1 VKKSA
6 FLLILLLSLFS
17 LVLPTFSIP
26 LVRAVEDSWKTMAE
40 MPTARSGLGVVTVN
54 GKIYA
59 IGGENGDA
67 TLRTNEEYDP
77 ATNTWNTK
85 ASMPTARSR
94 FAIAVYQN
102 KIYVI
107 GGTTG
112 SGDVVGRQL
121 ATDANEVYD
130 PLTDTWETKTPLP
143 TPRHDLGAH
152 AVNGKIYTLSGI
164 RREGLFIT
172 LRFGA
177 TEVYDPANDS
187 WTTKAS
193 IPTRVWGYA
202 STVADNKI
210 YVIGGWNM
218 TPSGWSSAKS
228 NQVYDPE
235 TDTWSYRAAPKVALG
250 RSAAGTTTGDMA
262 PERIY
267 VVGGMDQYRI
277 SDLTQVYDPQPNAWS
292 SGKTMPTARYGLGV
306 AVVNDTFYAIGGS
319 IGVGDTY
326 TAVAVN
332 ERYTP
337 LGFLPPYPYILSPKN
352 MSYNVDSVEL
362 IFTLNEP
369 TSLIRYSLN
378 DQSNVTISGNVTISS
393 LADDIYS
400 VTVYAK
406 DTEGNWIT
414 LEPAYFSVDTTSP
427 VISGVVQS
435 PLANEVQP
443 NNSVVVNAT
452 VFDELSGIKQVTLK
466 YTVTTTTRYLRMA
479 NVGGNVWSCTIPEF
493 PADEEI
499 TYAIIAEDNAG
510 NTITTEQMGQ
520 TYEYQ
525 VIPEFPSWI
534 ILPLLLV
541 ATVLIILCKK
551 RAPKSPSNQQKS
563 FILGD

>member
-1 VKKSA
+1 MKTSKVF
-6 FLLILLLSLFS
+6 FLVILTLSS
-17 LVLPTFSIP
+17 LC
-26 LVRAVEDSWKTMAE
+26 LVYIQPVNATEDSWATKAPMQ
-40 MPTARSGLGVVTVN
+40 TARSGLGVVTVN

-77 ATNTWNTK
+77 ATNTWTTK

-94 FAIAVYQN
+94 FAIAVYQG
-102 KIYVI
+102 KIYVM

-112 SGDVVGRQL
+112 SGDVVGQQL

-130 PLTDTWETKTPLP
+130 PLTNTWEIKTPLP
-143 TPRHDLGAH
+143 TPRQDLGAQT
-152 AVNGKIYTLSGI
+152 VNGKIYTLSGV
-164 RREGLFIT
+164 RHEALFIT
-172 LRFGA
+172 QRFGA

-202 STVADNKI
+202 STVVDNKI

-218 TPSGWSSAKS
+218 TPSGWNPADS
-228 NQVYDPE
+228 NQVYDTE
-235 TDTWSYRAAPKVALG
+235 TDTWSYRAAPKVALA

-267 VVGGMDQYRI
+267 VVGGMDEYHIR
-277 SDLTQVYDPQPNAWS
+277 DLTQVYNSQPNAWS

-306 AVVNDTFYAIGGS
+306 AVVNDEFYAIGGS
-319 IGVGDTY
+319 VGVGDNY

-337 LGFLPPYPYILSPKN
+337 LEFLPPYPYILSPKN

-369 TSLIRYSLN
+369 PSLIRYSLN
-378 DQSNVTISGNVTISS
+378 DQSNVTISGNVTISD

-406 DTEGNWIT
+406 DAECNWIS

-427 VISGVVQS
+427 VISDVVQA

-452 VFDELSGIKQVTLK
+452 VFDELSGIKRVTLK
-466 YTVTTTTRYLRMA
+466 YTVTTTTRYLEMA
-479 NVGGNVWSCTIPEF
+479 NVGGNIWSYTIPEF
-493 PADEEI
+493 PDGTEI
-499 TYAIIAEDNAG
+499 TYAIVAEDNAG
-510 NTITTEQMGQ
+510 NTITTEQTGQ

-525 VIPEFPSWI
+525 VIPEFPSWA
-534 ILPLLLV
+534 LLLFALCTV
-541 ATVLIILCKK
+541 AIVLVVYKRKLCKTQTK
-551 RAPKSPSNQQKS
+551 NRNHSY
-563 FILGD
+563 

>member
-1 VKKSA
+1 MKTSKV
-6 FLLILLLSLFS
+6 FLLVILTLSS
-17 LVLPTFSIP
+17 SYLVYIQPVNAT
-26 LVRAVEDSWKTMAE
+26 EDSWKTMAE
-40 MPTARSGLGVVTVN
+40 MPTARNGLGVVAVN

-77 ATNTWNTK
+77 ATNMWTTK

-102 KIYVI
+102 KIYVM

-112 SGDVVGRQL
+112 SGNIMGQEL

-143 TPRHDLGAH
+143 TPRQDLGAQT
-152 AVNGKIYTLSGI
+152 VNGKIYTLSGI
-164 RREGLFIT
+164 RREALFIT
-172 LRFGA
+172 LRFGV

-187 WTTKAS
+187 WTTKLS

-202 STVADNKI
+202 STVVDNKV

-218 TPSGWSSAKS
+218 TSSGWSSAKS

-235 TDTWSYRAAPKVALG
+235 MDTWSYRAASEVALAK
-250 RSAAGTTTGDMA
+250 SAAGTTTGDMA
-262 PERIY
+262 PERVY
-267 VVGGMDQYRI
+267 VLGGMDEHHI
-277 SDLTQVYDPQPNAWS
+277 SDLTQAYNPETNFWS
-292 SGKTMPTARYGLGV
+292 YGKTMQTARYGLGV
-306 AVVNDTFYAIGGS
+306 AVVNDTFYTIGGS
-319 IGVGDTY
+319 ISVNDTY

-352 MSYNVDSVEL
+352 ITYNVDSVEL

-369 TSLIRYSLN
+369 SSLIYYSLN

-393 LADDIYS
+393 LADDVYS

-406 DTEGNWIT
+406 DTAGNWIT
-414 LEPAYFSVDTTSP
+414 LEPAYFSVDTTTP
-427 VISGVVQS
+427 VISGVVQA

-452 VFDELSGIKQVTLK
+452 VFDELSGIKRVTLK
-466 YTVTTTTRYLRMA
+466 YTVTSTTRYLEMA
-479 NVGGNVWSCTIPEF
+479 NVGGNIWSYTIPEF
-493 PADEEI
+493 PDGEEI

-525 VIPEFPSWI
+525 VIPEFPSWA
-534 ILPLLLV
+534 LLLFALCTV
-541 ATVLIILCKK
+541 AVVLVVYKQKLCKTQLLESEK
-551 RAPKSPSNQQKS
+551 
-563 FILGD
+563 